1 MGKIDLSKVKTYP
14 LKERKSKVKIEN
26 FAQIPR
32 GMNRSG
38 LYRRKKRIIELLP
51 KILAGKDF
59 QSLVKFIFLAQKK
72 KKPIIFM
79 CGAHII
85 KCGLSLLLIDLM
97 RKGFITLLALNGAG
111 PIHDFEIAYRGETSE
126 DVSKSLETGEFG
138 MAKETAEFLNQ
149 TVSEAAP
156 LGGGIGES
164 VGKKILDK
172 KLPYPKYSILAQ
184 AAKLRVPV
192 TVHVAIGTDIIYQH
206 PNCDAGA
213 WGKSSYLD
221 FLRFTEEVAKLN
233 NGGVVIN
240 FGSAVILPEVFLKAL
255 NLARNLG
262 YKVKNFTTA
271 SFDLYDHYRPRENV
285 VLRPTGGKGYIFLG
299 HHEILFPL
307 LHCALIEQV

>member
-1 MGKIDLSKVKTYP
+1 MKRIDLLKIKTYP

-26 FAQIPR
+26 FARIQE
-32 GMNRSG
+32 G
-38 LYRRKKRIIELLP
+38 KKRIVESLP
-51 KILAGKDF
+51 DILAGKDF
-59 QSLVKFIFLAQKK
+59 KNFVKSITIAEKK

-97 RKGFITLLALNGAG
+97 RKGFVSLLALNGAS

-126 DVSKSLETGEFG
+126 DVSENLETGEFG

-149 TVSEAAP
+149 TVSEAA
-156 LGGGIGES
+156 GKNIGIGES

-172 KLPYPKYSILAQ
+172 KLPYSKYSILAQ
-184 AAKLRVPV
+184 AAKLHIPV
-192 TVHVAIGTDIIYQH
+192 TVHIAIGTDIIYQH

-233 NGGVVIN
+233 NGGVVVN

-262 YKVKNFTTA
+262 YKVKNFITA
-271 SFDLYDHYRPRENV
+271 NFDLYNHYRPRENV
-285 VLRPTGGKGYIFLG
+285 VRRPTGGKGYIFLG
-299 HHEILFPL
+299 HHEFLFPL
-307 LHCALIEQV
+307 LYYALNERN